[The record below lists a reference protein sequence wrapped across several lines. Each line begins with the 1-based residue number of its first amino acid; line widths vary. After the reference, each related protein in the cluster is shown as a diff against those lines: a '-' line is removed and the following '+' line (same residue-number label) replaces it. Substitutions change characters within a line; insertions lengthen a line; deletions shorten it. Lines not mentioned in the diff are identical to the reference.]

1 MGDFASVR
9 SHPPALYSA
18 KIFVMQADLEFIDL
32 LRAAGRQDAAAE
44 ARIFALVYDELLRI
58 ARSQRLRWGAAPTL
72 NTTAVV
78 HEGYLRLSRGAL
90 AGVDD
95 RRHFLNLAARVMRSV
110 VVDAARRGA
119 TTKRGGDLERT
130 ADPEGL
136 EQLPDVQFER
146 SPEELLALDAALDRL
161 GAADGRLARVVEMK
175 FFAGLS
181 DDEAAEALGVTD
193 RTVRRDWRRA
203 RAFLLVEL
211 QADPAAGA
219 AFA

>member
-1 MGDFASVR
+1 MES
-9 SHPPALYSA
+9 
-18 KIFVMQADLEFIDL
+18 DLEFLHL
-32 LRAAGRQDAAAE
+32 LRAAGTNDGAAE

-119 TTKRGGDLERT
+119 TTKRGGDLER
-130 ADPEGL
+130 AANPEGL
-136 EQLPDVQFER
+136 EELPDVQFER
-146 SPEELLALDAALDRL
+146 SPEELLALDAALERL

-211 QADPAAGA
+211 QAAPAGGA
-219 AFA
+219 ALA